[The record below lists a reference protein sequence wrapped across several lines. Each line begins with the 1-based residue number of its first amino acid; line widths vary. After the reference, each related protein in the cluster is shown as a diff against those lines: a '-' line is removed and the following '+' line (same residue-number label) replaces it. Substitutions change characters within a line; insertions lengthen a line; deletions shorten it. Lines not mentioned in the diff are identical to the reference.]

1 MDGGGRSLAL
11 SHNRGG
17 YITNRLDFMKT
28 DPVKFLK
35 TIRLGFKK
43 FKILFVK
50 NNKIRKS
57 EW

>member
-1 MDGGGRSLAL
+1 MEAVARCPYRAT
-11 SHNRGG
+11 GG

-35 TIRLGFKK
+35 TVRLGFKK